1 MASQRAD
8 HDRIASLRDASVA
21 AAHVAAD
28 FIRERAGHRT
38 TLDIREKQAADF
50 VSEVDTGAETRIRE
64 VLDSLVPGASVVGEE
79 LSPRASTSGDTVF
92 VVDPL
97 DGTTN
102 FLHGF
107 PSYSVSI
114 AAMVEGTVVAGVVL
128 NVPYGTLYTATL
140 GGGAFSDG

>member
-1 MASQRAD
+1 MASKRAD
-8 HDRIASLRDASVA
+8 HDRIANLRDASVA
-21 AAHVAAD
+21 AAHVAAG
-28 FIRERAGHRT
+28 FIRERAGHRAA
-38 TLDIREKQAADF
+38 LDIREKQAADF

-64 VLDSLVPGASVVGEE
+64 VLDRLVPGASVVGEE

-140 GGGAFSDG
+140 GG